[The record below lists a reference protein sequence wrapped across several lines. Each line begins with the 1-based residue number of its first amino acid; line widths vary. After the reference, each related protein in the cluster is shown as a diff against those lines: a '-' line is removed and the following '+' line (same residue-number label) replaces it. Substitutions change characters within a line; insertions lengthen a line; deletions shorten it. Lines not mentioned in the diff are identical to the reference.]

1 MEKFLIKAPVTP
13 DQLKMLSIDNT
24 ALIDSVENNFG
35 FMPTG
40 LKNNL
45 NYLGELKLFDALKVA
60 TGFPKTRTEDY

>member
-1 MEKFLIKAPVTP
+1 
-13 DQLKMLSIDNT
+13 MLSIDNT

-35 FMPTG
+35 FRPTG

-60 TGFPKTRTEDY
+60 TGFPKTRNEDY